1 MIDFKD
7 IRFTDKEELIFLPA
21 ALLNDFLYF
30 LDCKRPDVKHKTFML
45 FKIKRNEKIKT
56 ARKEYVMQ
64 HQHIF
69 DGTAYAGCPVDKYM
83 GLLSN
88 IDPDWLYTELRKFY
102 YGSPEEDS
110 EVKAWRQKN
119 VNPVIV
125 TESPKGDDVSIVRLD
140 PKRFKG
146 VGSYREMTELEGLM
160 EDKHLSQRDID
171 VILSALKFKSE

>member
-1 MIDFKD
+1 MIDFKNME
-7 IRFTDKEELIFLPA
+7 FTNKEELIFLPA

-56 ARKEYVMQ
+56 ARKEYVVQ
-64 HQHIF
+64 HQHAF
-69 DGTAYAGCPVDKYM
+69 DGTTYADCPVDKYM

-88 IDPDWLYTELRKFY
+88 IDPDWLYTELHKFY

-110 EVKAWRQKN
+110 EVKAWRRKS

-146 VGSYREMTELEGLM
+146 GGSYREMTELEGLM
-160 EDKHLSQRDID
+160 EDKHLSQHDID
-171 VILSALKFKSE
+171 TILSALKLKSK

>member
-7 IRFTDKEELIFLPA
+7 IRFTNKEELIFLPA

-69 DGTAYAGCPVDKYM
+69 DGTA
-83 GLLSN
+83 
-88 IDPDWLYTELRKFY
+88 
-102 YGSPEEDS
+102 
-110 EVKAWRQKN
+110 
-119 VNPVIV
+119 
-125 TESPKGDDVSIVRLD
+125 
-140 PKRFKG
+140 
-146 VGSYREMTELEGLM
+146 
-160 EDKHLSQRDID
+160 
-171 VILSALKFKSE
+171 